1 MGVLWWRR
9 SLFGGY
15 AGGAG
20 DAGGWVTDEAAVGG
34 SWAIWLPRRLI
45 D

>member
-1 MGVLWWRR
+1 VHAEWWVR
-9 SLFGGY
+9 SIFGGY
-15 AGGAG
+15 
-20 DAGGWVTDEAAVGG
+20 AGGWVTDEAAVGG